1 MMTMKAPI
9 AMFDIA
15 EGGFTFY
22 NEEQW
27 AVALAE
33 WRKELRAEGGIG
45 EQVDSF
51 NEYDLVELMFGDEV
65 FIEEIPQNVF

>member
-1 MMTMKAPI
+1 MMKAPI

-15 EGGFTFY
+15 DGGFTFY

-33 WRKELRAEGGIG
+33 WRTELRAAGIN
-45 EQVDSF
+45 VDYF
-51 NEYDLVELMFGDEV
+51 NEYDLVEMKFGEEV

>member
-1 MMTMKAPI
+1 MMKAPI

-15 EGGFTFY
+15 DGGFTFY

-27 AVALAE
+27 TVALAE
-33 WRKELRAEGGIG
+33 WRTELRADGIN
-45 EQVDSF
+45 VDYF
-51 NEYDLVELMFGDEV
+51 NEYDLVEMKFGDEV

>member
-1 MMTMKAPI
+1 MMKAPI

-15 EGGFTFY
+15 DGGFTFY

-27 AVALAE
+27 TVALAE
-33 WRKELRAEGGIG
+33 WRTELRAAGIN
-45 EQVDSF
+45 VDYF
-51 NEYDLVELMFGDEV
+51 NEYDLVEMKFGDEV

>member
-1 MMTMKAPI
+1 MMKAPI

-15 EGGFTFY
+15 DGGFTFY

-33 WRKELRAEGGIG
+33 WRKELRADGHD
-45 EQVDSF
+45 VDYF
-51 NEYDLVELMFGDEV
+51 NEYDLVEMMFGDEV

>member
-1 MMTMKAPI
+1 MKAPI

-15 EGGFTFY
+15 DGGFTFY

-33 WRKELRAEGGIG
+33 WRTELRAAGMN
-45 EQVDSF
+45 VDYF
-51 NEYDLVELMFGDEV
+51 NEYDLVECIWGEEV

>member
-1 MMTMKAPI
+1 MMKAPI

-15 EGGFTFY
+15 DGGFTFY

-33 WRKELRAEGGIG
+33 WRTELRAAGIN
-45 EQVDSF
+45 VDYF
-51 NEYDLVELMFGDEV
+51 NEYDLVEMKFGDEV
-65 FIEEIPQNVF
+65 FTEEIPQNVF

>member
-1 MMTMKAPI
+1 MMKAPI

-15 EGGFTFY
+15 DGGFTFY

-33 WRKELRAEGGIG
+33 WRTELRADGHD
-45 EQVDSF
+45 VDYF
-51 NEYDLVELMFGDEV
+51 NEYDLVEMMFGDEV

>member
-1 MMTMKAPI
+1 MKAPI

-15 EGGFTFY
+15 DGGFTFY

-27 AVALAE
+27 TVALAE
-33 WRKELRAEGGIG
+33 WRTELRAAGIN
-45 EQVDSF
+45 VDYF
-51 NEYDLVELMFGDEV
+51 NEYDLVEMKFGDEV

>member
-1 MMTMKAPI
+1 MMKAPI

-15 EGGFTFY
+15 DGGFTFY

-33 WRKELRAEGGIG
+33 WRTELKAAWPEMG
-45 EQVDSF
+45 DDF
-51 NEYDLVELMFGDEV
+51 NEYDLVEMKFGDEV

>member
-1 MMTMKAPI
+1 MMKAPI

-15 EGGFTFY
+15 DGGFTFY

-33 WRKELRAEGGIG
+33 WRKELRADGIN
-45 EQVDSF
+45 VDYF
-51 NEYDLVELMFGDEV
+51 NEYDLVEMMFGDEV

>member
-1 MMTMKAPI
+1 MMKAPI

-15 EGGFTFY
+15 DGGFTFY

-27 AVALAE
+27 TVALAE
-33 WRKELRAEGGIG
+33 WRTELRAAGID
-45 EQVDSF
+45 VDYF
-51 NEYDLVELMFGDEV
+51 NEYDLVEMKFGDEV

>member
-1 MMTMKAPI
+1 MMKAPI

-27 AVALAE
+27 TVALAE
-33 WRKELRAEGGIG
+33 WRRELRAAGIN
-45 EQVDSF
+45 VDYF
-51 NEYDLVELMFGDEV
+51 NEYDLVECIWGEEV

>member
-1 MMTMKAPI
+1 MMKAPI

-33 WRKELRAEGGIG
+33 WRTELRAAGMN
-45 EQVDSF
+45 VDYF
-51 NEYDLVELMFGDEV
+51 NEYDLVECIWGEEV

>member
-1 MMTMKAPI
+1 MMKAPI

-15 EGGFTFY
+15 DGGFTFY

-33 WRKELRAEGGIG
+33 WRTELRADGIN
-45 EQVDSF
+45 VDYF
-51 NEYDLVELMFGDEV
+51 NEYDLVEMKFGDEV

>member
-1 MMTMKAPI
+1 MMKAPI

-15 EGGFTFY
+15 DGGFTFY

-27 AVALAE
+27 TVALAE
-33 WRKELRAEGGIG
+33 WRTELRAAGMN
-45 EQVDSF
+45 VDYF
-51 NEYDLVELMFGDEV
+51 NEYDLVECIWGEEV

>member
-1 MMTMKAPI
+1 MMKAPI

-27 AVALAE
+27 TVALAE
-33 WRKELRAEGGIG
+33 WRTELRAAGMN
-45 EQVDSF
+45 VDYF
-51 NEYDLVELMFGDEV
+51 NEYDLVECIWGEEV

>member
-1 MMTMKAPI
+1 MMKAPI

-15 EGGFTFY
+15 DGGFTFY

-27 AVALAE
+27 TVALAE
-33 WRKELRAEGGIG
+33 WRTELRAEGIN
-45 EQVDSF
+45 VDYF
-51 NEYDLVELMFGDEV
+51 NEYDLVEMKFGDEV

>member
-1 MMTMKAPI
+1 MKAPI

-15 EGGFTFY
+15 DGGFTFY

-33 WRKELRAEGGIG
+33 WRTELRVEQGID
-45 EQVDSF
+45 VDYF
-51 NEYDLVELMFGDEV
+51 NEYDLVEMKFGDEV

>member
-1 MMTMKAPI
+1 MMKAPI

-15 EGGFTFY
+15 DGGFTFY

-33 WRKELRAEGGIG
+33 WRTELRAAGIN
-45 EQVDSF
+45 VDYF
-51 NEYDLVELMFGDEV
+51 NEYDLVEMKFGDEV

>member
-1 MMTMKAPI
+1 MMKAPI

-15 EGGFTFY
+15 DGGFTFY

-33 WRKELRAEGGIG
+33 WRTELRVEQGID
-45 EQVDSF
+45 VDYF
-51 NEYDLVELMFGDEV
+51 NEYDLVEMKFGDEV

>member
-1 MMTMKAPI
+1 MKAPI

-15 EGGFTFY
+15 DGGFTFY

-27 AVALAE
+27 TVALAE
-33 WRKELRAEGGIG
+33 WRTELRADGIN
-45 EQVDSF
+45 VDYF
-51 NEYDLVELMFGDEV
+51 NEYDLVEMKFGDEV

>member
-1 MMTMKAPI
+1 MMKAPI

-15 EGGFTFY
+15 DGGFTFY

-27 AVALAE
+27 TVALAE
-33 WRKELRAEGGIG
+33 WRTELRVEQGID
-45 EQVDSF
+45 VDYF
-51 NEYDLVELMFGDEV
+51 NEYDLVEMKFGDEV